1 LPVVARVPAKL
12 IDGSEAVGLA
22 NVRQSDSIPQYGML
36 GLPVGHVW
44 YLVSTFATSTGS
56 EY

>member
-12 IDGSEAVGLA
+12 IDGSEAVGLP